1 VLAAAANAALL
12 AAATAGVAHAALAWT
27 LTASPLAVSTGSP
40 TTFTLTATNLLGL
53 LSSEEIRCIVVDVP
67 ANFTLGAVGVVGS
80 SAGDSW
86 VAAKAGNRVTVHAS
100 SGGDRLGLLDT
111 VTFTVGATAMS
122 GGSLAWA
129 SNAYRDEG
137 CSGTGSL
144 LGVPPIVVVSDP
156 AVTPTPAPTPTSPP
170 TPKPTP
176 TSVPTVS
183 PTASPTASA
192 SPTPG
197 PGSPTPKP
205 PSATSAPTPRPSPAS
220 AVAPTSTPGPS
231 VQKTESPSE
240 SAAPS
245 PAGTIGSGGRPAPSP
260 GSEEGP
266 AAQTRFSIG
275 APDPSG
281 GNVPVV
287 QPVAA
292 LLSTPSWFVPAAAI
306 GGPGLLVIVWIGLQI
321 VGATLWIPAIRRL
334 RGEERRG
341 PSR

>member
-1 VLAAAANAALL
+1 VGRLRRAQRVLAAVANAALL
-12 AAATAGVAHAALAWT
+12 AAATAGAAHAALAWT
-27 LTASPLAVSTGSP
+27 LTASPLAVSTGST

-67 ANFTLGAVGVVGS
+67 ANFTLGEVGVVGS

-86 VAAKAGNRVTVHAS
+86 AAAKAGNRVTVQAS

-122 GGSLAWA
+122 SGSLAWA

-137 CSGTGSL
+137 CSGTASL

-176 TSVPTVS
+176 TPVPTVS

-205 PSATSAPTPRPSPAS
+205 PPATNAPTPRPSPAG

-231 VQKTESPSE
+231 ARQTEPPSE
-240 SAAPS
+240 SAAP
-245 PAGTIGSGGRPAPSP
+245 TP
-260 GSEEGP
+260 GDEEGP
-266 AAQTRFSIG
+266 AVRTPLSIG

-287 QPVAA
+287 QPVTA

-306 GGPGLLVIVWIGLQI
+306 GGPGLLVIVWIGLQV